1 MDPHDKEETAPA
13 QEAMDAKALAVI
25 AEDAGNLPA
34 ERREEMERKAEALA
48 ARLTGDPD
56 DREALRETL
65 AVGETIESQA
75 SQQFGLLRTS
85 LGAVMSRMKESGEA
99 SSIPGDLRK
108 LREIMDEMN
117 PFPAIEQ
124 LRSGRKAGFFSRLL
138 GRAPG
143 VGRILA
149 DIARRYESVQ
159 TQVDAIIQSLE
170 SGGDKLLENTLE
182 IEERYKQLKLLQA
195 DVKLRAYQLKLVA
208 NKLDE
213 AKAAAT
219 DEAVKGRL
227 QKAEVKVM
235 RRLQN
240 LWVTA
245 QAFSQFF
252 VTMNVTLDNHENL
265 RDAIKAMIGLT
276 RPVLENG
283 LALKIAQQEE
293 KQIAEALEATQDY
306 LGGLMESV
314 AKESMDNAAYVAKV
328 ANQPLVRFQDL
339 VRSYNLLVNR
349 MEEAKSVEA
358 SMVESAKSNIAQ
370 LETMTRDLEQ
380 RSKAQEE
387 ARRLG
392 RDLE

>member
-25 AEDAGNLPA
+25 AEDADNLPA

-349 MEEAKSVEA
+349 MEEAKNVEA